1 MAFNAFLQI
10 NSPTVAGESTQ
21 ANFTGWIEIY
31 SFSWGAS
38 NPTTVS
44 SGQKGLSAGKVS
56 ISSFNLMKKAD
67 VSSPPLFA
75 ACAAGQH
82 YGGAVVNLLKA
93 TGTDGMQ
100 QIFWTYTFTDVMVES
115 IQWSGSSG
123 GDDTP
128 TESVSFAFGKVQ
140 VDYFTQDSATGSM
153 TNAGTASWNLTTTSS
168 T

>member
-10 NSPTVAGESTQ
+10 NTPAVVGESTQ
-21 ANFTGWIEIY
+21 ANFVGWIEIY
-31 SFSWGAS
+31 SFSFGAS

-44 SGQKGLSAGKVS
+44 SGQAGLSAGKVS
-56 ISSFNLMKKAD
+56 ISSFNCMKKAD
-67 VSSPPLFA
+67 KSSPPLFA
-75 ACAAGQH
+75 ACTTGQH

-93 TGTDGMQ
+93 TGVSGMQ

-128 TESVSFAFGKVQ
+128 TESVSLAFGKIQ
-140 VDYFTQDSATGSM
+140 IDYFMQDTATGAM
-153 TNAGTASWNLTTTSS
+153 TNSGTATWNLTTTSS

>member
-10 NSPTVAGESTQ
+10 NSPTVAGEATQ
-21 ANFTGWIEIY
+21 ANFTGQIEIY
-31 SFSWGAS
+31 SFSWGGS

-44 SGQKGLSAGKVS
+44 SGASGLSAGKVS
-56 ISSFNLMKKAD
+56 ISSFNIMKNAD
-67 VSSPPLFA
+67 KSSPLLFSA
-75 ACAAGQH
+75 LTTGQH

-93 TGTDGMQ
+93 SGTSALQ

-123 GDDTP
+123 GSDVP

-140 VDYFTQDSATGSM
+140 IDYFTQDTSTGSM
-153 TNAGTASWNLTTTSS
+153 TNSGTASWNLTTTSP

>member
-10 NSPTVAGESTQ
+10 NSPTVAGEATQ

-38 NPTTVS
+38 NPTSVG
-44 SGQKGLSAGKVS
+44 SGAKGLSAGKCS
-56 ISSFNLMKKAD
+56 ISSFNVMKNAD

-75 ACAAGQH
+75 ACASGQH
-82 YGGAVVNLLKA
+82 YGGMVVNLLKA
-93 TGTDGMQ
+93 TGVSGMQ
-100 QIFWTYTFTDVMVES
+100 QIFWTYTFTDVMIES

-123 GDDTP
+123 GSDVP
-128 TESVSFAFGKVQ
+128 TESVSISFCKVQ

-153 TNAGTASWNLTTTSS
+153 TNAGTSSWNVCTTSQ

>member
-10 NSPTVAGESTQ
+10 NSPSVPGESTQ
-21 ANFTGWIEIY
+21 ASFVGWIEIY
-31 SFSWGAS
+31 SFSFGAT

-44 SGQKGLSAGKVS
+44 SGQAGMSAGKVS
-56 ISSFNLMKKAD
+56 ISSFNIMKNAD
-67 VSSPPLFA
+67 VSSPKLFA
-75 ACAAGQH
+75 AITTGQH

-93 TGTDGMQ
+93 TGTSGVQ

-123 GDDTP
+123 GSDVP
-128 TESVSFAFGKVQ
+128 TESVSLAFGKVQ
-140 VDYFTQDSATGSM
+140 IDYFMQDTSTGSM
-153 TNAGTASWNLTTTSS
+153 TNSGTASWNITTTSP